1 MSISRTV
8 SAGLSLGVGLMLAFG
23 VWAQEHKGEHAHP
36 SGTAPQEHPKAPV
49 RTTMEEL
56 HKHGG
61 VPPGWQFT
69 LPGGNPKAGRDAF
82 VKLECYT
89 CHEVKGEHVPNAP
102 TKEGQTGPELTGMG
116 AYHPAEYFAES
127 IMNPNSVIVIGPG
140 YTGRD
145 GLSIMPDYSRSL
157 TVRELIDLVAYLKSL
172 KAEPGHMP
180 PGMSMPHGGHMQ
192 ESPAPPPS
200 PKSP

>member
-1 MSISRTV
+1 MRNRTLV
-8 SAGLSLGVGLMLAFG
+8 GAGLALGASCLMVVAG
-23 VWAQEHKGEHAHP
+23 WAQMQMGEHTHP
-36 SGTAPQEHPKAPV
+36 AGTPPQEHGKAPV

-69 LPGGNPKAGRDAF
+69 LPGGDPKAGRDAF

-89 CHEVKGEHVPNAP
+89 CHEVKGEHFPNAP

-116 AYHPAEYFAES
+116 AHHPAEYFAES
-127 IMNPNSVIVIGPG
+127 IMNPNTVIIIGPG
-140 YTGRD
+140 YMGPD

-172 KAEPGHMP
+172 Q
-180 PGMSMPHGGHMQ
+180 GGHHH
-192 ESPAPPPS
+192 
-200 PKSP
+200 